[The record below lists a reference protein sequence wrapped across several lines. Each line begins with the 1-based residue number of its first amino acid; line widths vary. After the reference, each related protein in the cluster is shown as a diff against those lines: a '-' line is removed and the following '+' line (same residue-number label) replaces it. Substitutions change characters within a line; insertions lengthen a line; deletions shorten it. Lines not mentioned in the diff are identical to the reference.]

1 MSSST
6 STGISRST
14 AESIAKNAANEALR
28 QAQRYTDQK
37 VNEIMRDIDQMSR
50 ELQRSI
56 ETQTAAIIASVGTTT
71 AAVISTKDAVDSTKN
86 EVEQTKGQ
94 ITLQLKSELQLELG
108 RKLNIARS
116 ASAKFK
122 QFFEDIKSRFD
133 KSLQGVF
140 INRNEYDVRFNQI
153 FEEYENKIRTIGEH
167 IFQIRDEI
175 KVVENAS
182 SESLETIHSL
192 PLEVDLYRL
201 KLRSEELDQT
211 MQLLEASRLHEIKS
225 SLSKLQI
232 AANSLSFNNLNT
244 SDDRLGIE
252 ALLVKSDNNKSD
264 LLIGA
269 DAQRSPGASV
279 QLQSELFGNADNY
292 LDENLQATLER
303 ILEQRQ
309 TRELNS
315 QEYQE
320 LQEAIKTLSEDG
332 IISPDDAAFA
342 EAIINSNNIKTYA

>member
-1 MSSST
+1 
-6 STGISRST
+6 
-14 AESIAKNAANEALR
+14 
-28 QAQRYTDQK
+28 
-37 VNEIMRDIDQMSR
+37 MRDIDQMSR

-71 AAVISTKDAVDSTKN
+71 AAVISTKD
-86 EVEQTKGQ
+86 EVEQAKGQ
-94 ITLQLKSELQLELG
+94 ITLQLRSELQLELG
-108 RKLNIARS
+108 RKLNVARS
-116 ASAKFK
+116 ASSKFK

-140 INRNEYDVRFNQI
+140 INRNEYDVRFIQI
-153 FEEYENKIRTIGEH
+153 FEEYEKKIRTIGEH

-175 KVVENAS
+175 KLVEEAS

-211 MQLLEASRLHEIKS
+211 IQLLEASRLHEIKS
-225 SLSKLQI
+225 SLSKLQL
-232 AANSLSFNNLNT
+232 AADSLSFNNLNS
-244 SDDRLGIE
+244 SDDRIGIE
-252 ALLVKSDNNKSD
+252 ALLVKSNNNKSD
-264 LLIGA
+264 LLMGA

-279 QLQSELFGNADNY
+279 QLQSELLDNADNC
-292 LDENLQATLER
+292 LDENLQTILEHG
-303 ILEQRQ
+303 LEQRQ
-309 TRELNS
+309 TRDLNN

-320 LQEAIKTLSEDG
+320 LQEAINTLSEDG

-342 EAIINSNNIKTYA
+342 EAVINSKNIKTYA

>member
-1 MSSST
+1 MSSSSS
-6 STGISRST
+6 STGISRSA
-14 AESIAKNAANEALR
+14 AESIARNAAREALR
-28 QAQRYTDQK
+28 EAQRYTDQK

-71 AAVISTKDAVDSTKN
+71 AAVISTKD
-86 EVEQTKGQ
+86 EVEQAKGQ
-94 ITLQLKSELQLELG
+94 ITLQLRSELQLELG
-108 RKLNIARS
+108 RKLNVARS
-116 ASAKFK
+116 ASSKFK

-133 KSLQGVF
+133 KSLQSVF
-140 INRNEYDVRFNQI
+140 INRNEYDVRFIQI
-153 FEEYENKIRTIGEH
+153 FEEYEKKIRTIGEH

-211 MQLLEASRLHEIKS
+211 IQLLEASRLHEIKS
-225 SLSKLQI
+225 SLSKLQQ
-232 AANSLSFNNLNT
+232 AADSLSFNNLNT
-244 SDDRLGIE
+244 NDDKIGIE
-252 ALLVKSDNNKSD
+252 ALLIKSNNNKCD

-269 DAQRSPGASV
+269 DVQRSPGASV
-279 QLQSELFGNADNY
+279 QLQSELLSNPNNC
-292 LDENLQATLER
+292 LDDNLQAILER
-303 ILEQRQ
+303 GLEERP
-309 TRELNS
+309 TRILNS
-315 QEYQE
+315 QEVQE

-332 IISPDDAAFA
+332 IISPDDADFA
-342 EAIINSNNIKTYA
+342 EAVINSKNIKTYS

>member
-6 STGISRST
+6 STGISSSEAAR
-14 AESIAKNAANEALR
+14 IARDAANEALR
-28 QAQRYTDQK
+28 KAQLYTDQK
-37 VNEIMRDIDQMSR
+37 VDEIMRAIDQMSR

-71 AAVISTKDAVDSTKN
+71 AAVISTKD
-86 EVEQTKGQ
+86 EVEQAKGQ
-94 ITLQLKSELQLELG
+94 ITLQLRSELQLELG
-108 RKLNIARS
+108 RKLNVARS
-116 ASAKFK
+116 ASSKFK

-133 KSLQGVF
+133 KSVQGVF
-140 INRNEYDVRFNQI
+140 INRNEYDVRFIQI
-153 FEEYENKIRTIGEH
+153 FEEYEKKIRTIGEH

-175 KVVENAS
+175 KLVEEAS

-211 MQLLEASRLHEIKS
+211 IQLLEASRLHEIKS
-225 SLSKLQI
+225 SLSKLQL
-232 AANSLSFNNLNT
+232 AADSLSFNNLNT
-244 SDDRLGIE
+244 SDDRIGIE
-252 ALLVKSDNNKSD
+252 ALLVKSNNNKSD
-264 LLIGA
+264 LLMGA

-279 QLQSELFGNADNY
+279 QLQSELLDNADNC
-292 LDENLQATLER
+292 LDENLQTILEHG
-303 ILEQRQ
+303 LEQRQ
-309 TRELNS
+309 TRDLNS

-320 LQEAIKTLSEDG
+320 LQEAINTLSEDG

-342 EAIINSNNIKTYA
+342 EAVVNSKNIKTYS

>member
-6 STGISRST
+6 STGISSSEAAR
-14 AESIAKNAANEALR
+14 IARDAANEALR
-28 QAQRYTDQK
+28 KAQLYTDQK
-37 VNEIMRDIDQMSR
+37 VDEIMRDIDQMSR

-71 AAVISTKDAVDSTKN
+71 AAVISTKD
-86 EVEQTKGQ
+86 EVEQAKGQ
-94 ITLQLKSELQLELG
+94 ITLQLRSELQLELG
-108 RKLNIARS
+108 RKLNVARS
-116 ASAKFK
+116 ASSKFK

-140 INRNEYDVRFNQI
+140 INRNEYDVRFIQI
-153 FEEYENKIRTIGEH
+153 FEEYEKKIRTIGEH

-175 KVVENAS
+175 KLVEEAS

-201 KLRSEELDQT
+201 KLLSEELDQT
-211 MQLLEASRLHEIKS
+211 IQLLEASRLHEIKS
-225 SLSKLQI
+225 SLSKLQL
-232 AANSLSFNNLNT
+232 AADSLSFNNLNS
-244 SDDRLGIE
+244 SDDRIGIE
-252 ALLVKSDNNKSD
+252 ALLVKSNNNKSD
-264 LLIGA
+264 LLMGA

-279 QLQSELFGNADNY
+279 QLQSELLDNADNC
-292 LDENLQATLER
+292 LDENLQTILEHG
-303 ILEQRQ
+303 LEQRQ
-309 TRELNS
+309 TRDLNN

-320 LQEAIKTLSEDG
+320 LQEAINTLSEDG

-342 EAIINSNNIKTYA
+342 EAVINSKNIKTYA

>member
-14 AESIAKNAANEALR
+14 AESIARSAAREALR
-28 QAQRYTDQK
+28 EAQRYTDQK

-71 AAVISTKDAVDSTKN
+71 AAVMSTKD
-86 EVEQTKGQ
+86 EVEQAKGQ
-94 ITLQLKSELQLELG
+94 ITLQLRSELQLELG
-108 RKLNIARS
+108 RKLNVARS
-116 ASAKFK
+116 ASSKFK

-140 INRNEYDVRFNQI
+140 INRNEYDVRFVQI
-153 FEEYENKIRTIGEH
+153 FEEYEKKVRTIGEH

-175 KVVENAS
+175 KLVENAS

-211 MQLLEASRLHEIKS
+211 IQLLEASRLQEIKS
-225 SLSKLQI
+225 SLSKLQQ
-232 AANSLSFNNLNT
+232 AADALSFNNLNT
-244 SDDRLGIE
+244 SDNRIGIE
-252 ALLVKSDNNKSD
+252 ALLVQSKNNKSD
-264 LLIGA
+264 LLMGA
-269 DAQRSPGASV
+269 DAQRLPGASV
-279 QLQSELFGNADNY
+279 QLQSELLGNADNY
-292 LDENLQATLER
+292 LDENLQAILER
-303 ILEQRQ
+303 GLEQRQ
-309 TRELNS
+309 TRDLNS

-320 LQEAIKTLSEDG
+320 LQEAINTLSEDG
-332 IISPDDAAFA
+332 IISPDDATFA
-342 EAIINSNNIKTYA
+342 EAVINSKNIKTYA

>member
-6 STGISRST
+6 STGISSSEAAR
-14 AESIAKNAANEALR
+14 IARDAANEALR
-28 QAQRYTDQK
+28 KAQLYTDQK
-37 VNEIMRDIDQMSR
+37 VDEIMRDIDQMSR

-71 AAVISTKDAVDSTKN
+71 AAVISTKD
-86 EVEQTKGQ
+86 EVEQAKGQ
-94 ITLQLKSELQLELG
+94 ITLQLRSELQLELG
-108 RKLNIARS
+108 RKLNVARS
-116 ASAKFK
+116 ASSKFK

-133 KSLQGVF
+133 KSVQGVF
-140 INRNEYDVRFNQI
+140 INRNEYDVRFIQI
-153 FEEYENKIRTIGEH
+153 FEEYEKKIRTIGEH

-175 KVVENAS
+175 KLVEEAS

-211 MQLLEASRLHEIKS
+211 IQLLEASRLHEIKS
-225 SLSKLQI
+225 SLSKLQL
-232 AANSLSFNNLNT
+232 AADSLSFNNLNS
-244 SDDRLGIE
+244 SDDRIGIE
-252 ALLVKSDNNKSD
+252 ALLVKSNNNKSD
-264 LLIGA
+264 LLMGA

-279 QLQSELFGNADNY
+279 QLQSELLDNADNC
-292 LDENLQATLER
+292 LDENLQTILEHG
-303 ILEQRQ
+303 LEQRQ
-309 TRELNS
+309 TRDLNN

-320 LQEAIKTLSEDG
+320 LQEAINTLSEDG

-342 EAIINSNNIKTYA
+342 EAVINSKNIKTYA

>member
-1 MSSST
+1 MSSSNQ
-6 STGISRST
+6 GIGRGEARDIARIE
-14 AESIAKNAANEALR
+14 AEKVASKLR
-28 QAQRYTDQK
+28 QEFNSK
-37 VNEIMRDIDQMSR
+37 INEIMRDIDQMSR

-71 AAVISTKDAVDSTKN
+71 AAVMSTKD
-86 EVEQTKGQ
+86 EVEQAKGQ
-94 ITLQLKSELQLELG
+94 ITLQLRSELQLELG
-108 RKLNIARS
+108 RKLNVARS
-116 ASAKFK
+116 ASSKFK

-140 INRNEYDVRFNQI
+140 INRNEYDVRFIQI
-153 FEEYENKIRTIGEH
+153 FEEYEKKIRTIGEH

-175 KVVENAS
+175 KLVEEAS

-211 MQLLEASRLHEIKS
+211 IQLLEASRLHEIKS
-225 SLSKLQI
+225 SLGKLQL
-232 AANSLSFNNLNT
+232 AADSLSFNNLNT
-244 SDDRLGIE
+244 SDEKIGIE
-252 ALLVKSDNNKSD
+252 ALLVQSNNNKSD
-264 LLIGA
+264 LLVGA

-279 QLQSELFGNADNY
+279 QLQSELLDNADNF
-292 LDENLQATLER
+292 LDENLQAILEHG
-303 ILEQRQ
+303 LEQRQ
-309 TRELNS
+309 TRDLNS

-320 LQEAIKTLSEDG
+320 LQEAINTLSEDG

-342 EAIINSNNIKTYA
+342 EAVINSKNIKTYA

>member
-6 STGISRST
+6 STGISSSEAAR
-14 AESIAKNAANEALR
+14 IARDAANEALR
-28 QAQRYTDQK
+28 KAQLYTDQK
-37 VNEIMRDIDQMSR
+37 VDEIMRDIDQMSR

-71 AAVISTKDAVDSTKN
+71 AAVISTKD
-86 EVEQTKGQ
+86 EVEQAKGQ
-94 ITLQLKSELQLELG
+94 ITLQLRSELQLELG
-108 RKLNIARS
+108 RKLNVARS
-116 ASAKFK
+116 ASSKFK

-140 INRNEYDVRFNQI
+140 INRNEYDVRFIQI
-153 FEEYENKIRTIGEH
+153 FEEYEKKIRTIGEH

-175 KVVENAS
+175 KLVEEAS

-211 MQLLEASRLHEIKS
+211 IQLLEASRLHEIKS
-225 SLSKLQI
+225 SLSKLQL
-232 AANSLSFNNLNT
+232 AADSLSFNNLNT
-244 SDDRLGIE
+244 SDDRIGIE
-252 ALLVKSDNNKSD
+252 ALLVKSNNNKSD
-264 LLIGA
+264 LLMGA

-279 QLQSELFGNADNY
+279 QLQSELLDNADNC
-292 LDENLQATLER
+292 LDENLQTILEHG
-303 ILEQRQ
+303 LEQRQ
-309 TRELNS
+309 TRDLNN

-320 LQEAIKTLSEDG
+320 LQEAINTLSEDG

-342 EAIINSNNIKTYA
+342 EAVINSKNIKTYA

>member
-6 STGISRST
+6 STGISQST
-14 AESIAKNAANEALR
+14 AESIARRYADKALR
-28 QAQRYTDQK
+28 DAQRYTDQK

-71 AAVISTKDAVDSTKN
+71 AAVMSTKD
-86 EVEQTKGQ
+86 EVEQAKGQ
-94 ITLQLKSELQLELG
+94 ITLQLRSELQLELG
-108 RKLNIARS
+108 RKLNVARS
-116 ASAKFK
+116 ASSKFK

-140 INRNEYDVRFNQI
+140 INRNEYDVRFIQI
-153 FEEYENKIRTIGEH
+153 FEEYEKKIRTIGEH

-175 KVVENAS
+175 KLVEEAS

-211 MQLLEASRLHEIKS
+211 IQLLEASRLQEIKS
-225 SLSKLQI
+225 SLSKLQRTTD
-232 AANSLSFNNLNT
+232 SLSFNNLNT
-244 SDDRLGIE
+244 SDDRIGIE
-252 ALLVKSDNNKSD
+252 ALLVQSRNNKSD
-264 LLIGA
+264 LLMGA

-279 QLQSELFGNADNY
+279 ELQSELLSNADNC
-292 LDENLQATLER
+292 LDENLQAILER
-303 ILEQRQ
+303 GLEQRQ
-309 TRELNS
+309 TRDLNS

-320 LQEAIKTLSEDG
+320 LQEAINTLSEDG

-342 EAIINSNNIKTYA
+342 EAVINSKNIKTYA

>member
-6 STGISRST
+6 STGISS
-14 AESIAKNAANEALR
+14 AEAARIARDAANEALR
-28 QAQRYTDQK
+28 KAQLYTDQR

-71 AAVISTKDAVDSTKN
+71 AAVMSTKD
-86 EVEQTKGQ
+86 EVEQAKGQ
-94 ITLQLKSELQLELG
+94 ITLQLRSELQLELG
-108 RKLNIARS
+108 RKLNVARS
-116 ASAKFK
+116 ASSKFK

-140 INRNEYDVRFNQI
+140 INRNEYDVRFIQI
-153 FEEYENKIRTIGEH
+153 FEEYEKKIRTIGEH

-175 KVVENAS
+175 KLVEEAS

-211 MQLLEASRLHEIKS
+211 IQLLEASRLQEIKS
-225 SLSKLQI
+225 SLSKLQQ
-232 AANSLSFNNLNT
+232 AADALSFNNLNT
-244 SDDRLGIE
+244 SDDRIGIE
-252 ALLVKSDNNKSD
+252 ALLVQSKNNKSD
-264 LLIGA
+264 LLMGA

-279 QLQSELFGNADNY
+279 QLQSELLGNADNY
-292 LDENLQATLER
+292 LDENLQAILEHG
-303 ILEQRQ
+303 LEQRQ
-309 TRELNS
+309 TRDLNS

-320 LQEAIKTLSEDG
+320 LQEAINTLSEDG

-342 EAIINSNNIKTYA
+342 EAVINSKNIKTYA

>member
-6 STGISRST
+6 GISPSEVSR
-14 AESIAKNAANEALR
+14 IARQEAQNALR
-28 QAQRYTDQK
+28 QAKLYTDQK

-71 AAVISTKDAVDSTKN
+71 AAVMSTKE

-94 ITLQLKSELQLELG
+94 ITLQLRSELQLELG
-108 RKLNIARS
+108 RKLNVARS
-116 ASAKFK
+116 ASSKFK

-140 INRNEYDVRFNQI
+140 INRNEYDVRFGQI

-182 SESLETIHSL
+182 SESLENIHSL

-211 MQLLEASRLHEIKS
+211 IQLLEASRLHEIKS
-225 SLSKLQI
+225 SLSKLQQ
-232 AANSLSFNNLNT
+232 AADSLSFNNLNAI
-244 SDDRLGIE
+244 DERIGIE
-252 ALLVKSDNNKSD
+252 ALLVKSKNNKSD
-264 LLIGA
+264 LLIGT

-279 QLQSELFGNADNY
+279 QLQSGLLGNADNY
-292 LDENLQATLER
+292 LDGNLQAILER
-303 ILEQRQ
+303 GLEQRQ
-309 TRELNS
+309 TRDLDT

-320 LQEAIKTLSEDG
+320 LQEAIDTLSEDG

-342 EAIINSNNIKTYA
+342 EAVINSKNIKTYA

>member
-6 STGISRST
+6 GISSSEAAR
-14 AESIAKNAANEALR
+14 IARNAANEALR
-28 QAQRYTDQK
+28 EAQRYTDQK

-71 AAVISTKDAVDSTKN
+71 AAVISTKD
-86 EVEQTKGQ
+86 EVEEAKGQ
-94 ITLQLKSELQLELG
+94 ITLQLRSELQLELG
-108 RKLNIARS
+108 RKLNVARS
-116 ASAKFK
+116 ASSKFK

-140 INRNEYDVRFNQI
+140 INRNEYDVRFIQI
-153 FEEYENKIRTIGEH
+153 FEEYEKKIRTIGEH

-175 KVVENAS
+175 KLVENAS

-211 MQLLEASRLHEIKS
+211 IQLLEASRLQEIKS
-225 SLSKLQI
+225 SLSKLQQ
-232 AANSLSFNNLNT
+232 AADSLSFNNLNT
-244 SDDRLGIE
+244 SDDRIGIE
-252 ALLVKSDNNKSD
+252 ALLVQSKNNKSD
-264 LLIGA
+264 LLMGA

-279 QLQSELFGNADNY
+279 QLQSELLGNADNC
-292 LDENLQATLER
+292 LDENLQAILER
-303 ILEQRQ
+303 GLEQRQ

-320 LQEAIKTLSEDG
+320 LQEAINTLSEDG

-342 EAIINSNNIKTYA
+342 EAVINSKNIKTYA

>member
-1 MSSST
+1 MSSS

-14 AESIAKNAANEALR
+14 AESIARSAAREALR
-28 QAQRYTDQK
+28 EAKNYTDQK
-37 VNEIMRDIDQMSR
+37 VDKIMRDIDQMSR

-71 AAVISTKDAVDSTKN
+71 AAVMSTKD
-86 EVEQTKGQ
+86 EVEQAKGQ

-108 RKLNIARS
+108 RKLNVARS
-116 ASAKFK
+116 ASSKFK
-122 QFFEDIKSRFD
+122 QFFDDIKSRFD

-140 INRNEYDVRFNQI
+140 INRNEYDVRFIQI
-153 FEEYENKIRTIGEH
+153 FEEYEKKIRTIGEH

-175 KVVENAS
+175 KLVENAS

-211 MQLLEASRLHEIKS
+211 IQLLEASRLQEIKS
-225 SLSKLQI
+225 SLSKLQQ
-232 AANSLSFNNLNT
+232 AAESLSFNNLNT
-244 SDDRLGIE
+244 SDDRIGIE
-252 ALLVKSDNNKSD
+252 ALLIQSKNNESD
-264 LLIGA
+264 LLMGA
-269 DAQRSPGASV
+269 DAQRPPGASV
-279 QLQSELFGNADNY
+279 QVQSELLGNANNF
-292 LDENLQATLER
+292 LDENLQAVMER
-303 ILEQRQ
+303 RLEQRQ
-309 TRELNS
+309 TRNLNN

-320 LQEAIKTLSEDG
+320 LQEAINTLSEDG

-342 EAIINSNNIKTYA
+342 EAVVNSKNIKTYA

>member
-1 MSSST
+1 
-6 STGISRST
+6 
-14 AESIAKNAANEALR
+14 
-28 QAQRYTDQK
+28 
-37 VNEIMRDIDQMSR
+37 MRDIDQMSR

-71 AAVISTKDAVDSTKN
+71 AAVISTKD
-86 EVEQTKGQ
+86 EVEQAKGQ
-94 ITLQLKSELQLELG
+94 ITLQLRSELQLELG
-108 RKLNIARS
+108 RKLNVARS
-116 ASAKFK
+116 ASSKFK

-140 INRNEYDVRFNQI
+140 INRNEYDVRFIQI
-153 FEEYENKIRTIGEH
+153 FEEYEKKIRTIGEH

-175 KVVENAS
+175 KLVEEAS

-211 MQLLEASRLHEIKS
+211 IQLLEASRLHEIKS
-225 SLSKLQI
+225 SLSKLQL
-232 AANSLSFNNLNT
+232 AADSLSFNNLNS
-244 SDDRLGIE
+244 SDDRIGIE
-252 ALLVKSDNNKSD
+252 ALLVKSNNNKSD
-264 LLIGA
+264 LLMGA

-279 QLQSELFGNADNY
+279 QLQSELLDNADNC
-292 LDENLQATLER
+292 LDENLQTILENG
-303 ILEQRQ
+303 LEQRQ
-309 TRELNS
+309 TRDLNN

-320 LQEAIKTLSEDG
+320 LQEAINTLSEDG

-342 EAIINSNNIKTYA
+342 EAVINSKNIKTYA

>member
-1 MSSST
+1 
-6 STGISRST
+6 
-14 AESIAKNAANEALR
+14 
-28 QAQRYTDQK
+28 
-37 VNEIMRDIDQMSR
+37 MRDIDQMSR

-71 AAVISTKDAVDSTKN
+71 AAVISTKD
-86 EVEQTKGQ
+86 EVEEAKGQ
-94 ITLQLKSELQLELG
+94 ITLQLRSELQLELG
-108 RKLNIARS
+108 RKLNVARS
-116 ASAKFK
+116 ASSKFK

-140 INRNEYDVRFNQI
+140 INRNEYDVRFIQI

-175 KVVENAS
+175 KLVENAS

-211 MQLLEASRLHEIKS
+211 IQLLEASRLQEIKS
-225 SLSKLQI
+225 SLSKLQQ
-232 AANSLSFNNLNT
+232 AADSLSFNNLNT
-244 SDDRLGIE
+244 SDDRIGIE
-252 ALLVKSDNNKSD
+252 ALLVQSKNNKSD
-264 LLIGA
+264 LLMGA

-279 QLQSELFGNADNY
+279 QLQSELLGNADNC
-292 LDENLQATLER
+292 LDENLQAILER
-303 ILEQRQ
+303 GLEQRQ

-320 LQEAIKTLSEDG
+320 LQEAINTLSEDG

-342 EAIINSNNIKTYA
+342 EAVINSKNIKTYA

>member
-1 MSSST
+1 MSSSNQ
-6 STGISRST
+6 GIGRGEARGIAREE
-14 AESIAKNAANEALR
+14 AESMARELRNEFNSR
-28 QAQRYTDQK
+28 IND
-37 VNEIMRDIDQMSR
+37 IMRDIDQMSR

-71 AAVISTKDAVDSTKN
+71 AAVISTKD
-86 EVEQTKGQ
+86 EVEQAKGQ
-94 ITLQLKSELQLELG
+94 ITLQLRSELQLELG
-108 RKLNIARS
+108 RKLNVARS
-116 ASAKFK
+116 ASSKFK

-140 INRNEYDVRFNQI
+140 INRNEYDVRFIQI
-153 FEEYENKIRTIGEH
+153 FEEYEKKIRTIGEH

-175 KVVENAS
+175 KLVEEAS

-211 MQLLEASRLHEIKS
+211 IQLLEASRLHEIKS
-225 SLSKLQI
+225 SLSKLQL
-232 AANSLSFNNLNT
+232 AADSLSFNNLNS
-244 SDDRLGIE
+244 SDDRIGIE
-252 ALLVKSDNNKSD
+252 ALLVKSNNNKSD
-264 LLIGA
+264 LLMGA

-279 QLQSELFGNADNY
+279 QLQSELLDNADNC
-292 LDENLQATLER
+292 LDENLQTILEHG
-303 ILEQRQ
+303 LEQRQ
-309 TRELNS
+309 TRDLNN

-320 LQEAIKTLSEDG
+320 LQEAINTLSEDG

-342 EAIINSNNIKTYA
+342 EAVINSKNIKTYA